1 VGTSTSY
8 DPTDYAA
15 ERKCFNASGLNWV
28 WYFNGT
34 KIVYKT
40 SYDSYSAVTVIGP
53 CDYGY
58 DFSLV
63 FDGTHI
69 HYARSNASISNLYYR
84 MGTPNSNGVITWST
98 GEQTVD
104 THTDGYPSICVD
116 SAGYPWISYTLFA
129 SEYCDPYVKK
139 SSTKNGTWTTSVTQ
153 QLRTDYGPVYV
164 SNVVPLT
171 AQKVLVLYGTSASNY
186 RYASCWNGS
195 AWKDAVTMPGTWV
208 GDGYFSAVNQSD
220 YVHVV
225 GLTYTGY
232 NITYTKYTYST
243 NSFGANV
250 IVEAGATSFSAPTL
264 SIDTSTNNLCCF
276 WAGYPTAKHIYYKWC
291 ISGTWDTNPTD
302 WLDESTNDLYND
314 GLTAFSKD
322 YGGKIGLEYSTKK
335 TAPLNV
341 KFAILTIA
349 SNNAPTNDA
358 LTLDLTGANYK
369 GTKTLLTAKQDY
381 KFVYKASDADGVTD
395 ITYAEIR
402 LDYASKNVILRATR
416 GTGDAWT
423 FGEQSDPS
431 NYVTLGTCS
440 DSTSGTQKTFNFLV
454 KINWAWGDSAET
466 IGVRAYV
473 IDSQSASD
481 QDDYTNI
488 FGVES
493 HLASSSLTVSDYH
506 VNPSQT
512 LTFQGYW
519 KYNGTN
525 IVPPD
530 GDYQVKIKLSGTQK
544 GSTDSTLVSGAFS
557 ISDVTAEST
566 VNSYSYQVF
575 ASYNAS
581 AGTFS
586 DVIVDRGV
594 ITISANTTSPAP
606 NAYVN
611 FTVSA
616 IYDYDDTPITS
627 WTFNILRNSTHFA
640 SANFTDGGYTDLF
653 YVYTVENMSE
663 NTYALTSFTS
673 TPVTVYW
680 STYVALTIKTL
691 DLDSNILTGAIVYF
705 NTTQITVDSDG
716 LATKTGLTKN
726 HNVAVKVYWHG
737 VKVNGTWT
745 TNMTITKTIEASC
758 NVWSFTINARDSSG
772 TILSLSPSKF
782 AWTFPNGTQVNTT
795 KSDGSW
801 IFKIM
806 NGTHYYKIEYQGQ
819 WISANVTLPVLNK
832 NVTVI
837 NKNCWVYNLTVYVTN
852 QNNVEMSGAILTL
865 SRTDNA
871 SLSDYGLT
879 PKTVAYYNT
888 THGRYVW
895 TQLANQTSS
904 YTVKATATSGETN
917 SATTALT
924 TDTIKEIVITTTISG
939 GPSGSTGGP
948 GPAPPEEQPQYIPPV
963 ELPKVPG
970 AEFNYGI
977 VILVGVVGV
986 AATVAVVGRG
996 KPSLE
1001 TQWKKKT
1008 QFVGVSSKKWK
1019 KTKHADLSGKWRKK
1033 TRRR

>member
-1 VGTSTSY
+1 MKKAYVVTFVLVFLFLVSTLTGVVDVPKVYATTSTYYPDATTSDGYVIGKGASY
-8 DPTDYAA
+8 SEAQSTAYGSDDSDVYMWVGQTYETSFYYIYRIFLRFDTSNIPSGATISSAKLSLLLHSPHAGVGFYVRLQNWTGNVPINEGDYNQ
-15 ERKCFNASGLNWV
+15 FDGVNYDDGASYSDNWV
-28 WYFNGT
+28 QYSYNDITISDFALIT
-34 KIVYKT
+34 K
-40 SYDSYSAVTVIGP
+40 G
-53 CDYGY
+53 GY
-58 DFSLV
+58 
-63 FDGTHI
+63 T
-69 HYARSNASISNLYYR
+69 R
-84 MGTPNSNGVITWST
+84 
-98 GEQTVD
+98 
-104 THTDGYPSICVD
+104 ICVRSSRD
-116 SAGYPWISYTLFA
+116 IGSNTPTGDEYFILNSFESSYPQLSVTYTL
-129 SEYCDPYVKK
+129 PN
-139 SSTKNGTWTTSVTQ
+139 T
-153 QLRTDYGPVYV
+153 
-164 SNVVPLT
+164 
-171 AQKVLVLYGTSASNY
+171 
-186 RYASCWNGS
+186 
-195 AWKDAVTMPGTWV
+195 
-208 GDGYFSAVNQSD
+208 
-220 YVHVV
+220 
-225 GLTYTGY
+225 
-232 NITYTKYTYST
+232 
-243 NSFGANV
+243 
-250 IVEAGATSFSAPTL
+250 
-264 SIDTSTNNLCCF
+264 
-276 WAGYPTAKHIYYKWC
+276 
-291 ISGTWDTNPTD
+291 
-302 WLDESTNDLYND
+302 
-314 GLTAFSKD
+314 
-322 YGGKIGLEYSTKK
+322 
-335 TAPLNV
+335 
-341 KFAILTIA
+341 
-349 SNNAPTNDA
+349 APTNDA
-358 LTLDLTGANYK
+358 LTLDLIGANYK